1 MMDKETA
8 TEVKTPI
15 DPGKISFVGISN
27 WDIDASKQNRN
38 LYVARPDLAI
48 EDLKTTAN
56 EILVQG
62 IINFSGLPQLEKN
75 ILKTVV
81 GILSE
86 SYFNFRQK
94 QSIKFSHKNFHTLR
108 DFYWM
113 IKVFSRLYAQE
124 ESTDK
129 DIFKLVANSI
139 DINFAG
145 IYSLGLSLKDKKMNQ
160 ERQQLDSKQEN
171 QNVQFRSNVMFKEV
185 FKKKIEPFSDRF
197 GFSEFGVFKHKSE
210 VISHVNR
217 ALGEVVGRYLLLFLD
232 RPLTSEILLENL
244 KE

>member
-1 MMDKETA
+1 LTPEEKKEIKSNT
-8 TEVKTPI
+8 K
-15 DPGKISFVGISN
+15 KISFVGISN

-62 IINFSGLPQLEKN
+62 IKSFNGLPQIERKL
-75 ILKTVV
+75 LKTVV

-86 SYFNFRQK
+86 SYYDFRQN
-94 QSIKFSHKNFHTLR
+94 QSKKFSHKNFHTLR

-113 IKVFSRLYAQE
+113 IKVFSRLYTQE

-129 DIFKLVANSI
+129 QIFKLVANSI
-139 DINFAG
+139 DINFSG
-145 IYSLGLSLKDKKMNQ
+145 IYSLALSLQEKKTNQ
-160 ERQQLDSKQEN
+160 ERQYVDSNYEN
-171 QNVQFRSNVMFKEV
+171 KNVEFRSNIIFKEV
-185 FKKKIEPFSDRF
+185 FKNKIEQFSERF
-197 GFSEFGVFKHKSE
+197 GFSTFDVFKHKSE
-210 VISHVNR
+210 VVSHVNR

-244 KE
+244 KK

>member
-1 MMDKETA
+1 LTPEEKKEIKSNT
-8 TEVKTPI
+8 K
-15 DPGKISFVGISN
+15 KISFVGISN

-62 IINFSGLPQLEKN
+62 IKNFPDLPQLEKKL
-75 ILKTVV
+75 LKTVV

-86 SYFNFRQK
+86 SYFDFRQN
-94 QSIKFSHKNFHTLR
+94 QSDKFSHKNFHTLR

-113 IKVFSRLYAQE
+113 IKVFSRLYTQE

-129 DIFKLVANSI
+129 NIFKLVANSI
-139 DINFAG
+139 DINFSG
-145 IYSLGLSLKDKKMNQ
+145 IYSLALSLKDKKANQ
-160 ERQQLDSKQEN
+160 DRQYMDSNYEN
-171 QNVQFRSNVMFKEV
+171 KNVQYRSNIIFKEV
-185 FKKKIEPFSDRF
+185 FKQKIQNVAEKF
-197 GFSEFGVFKHKSE
+197 GLSQFDILKHKSD
-210 VISHVNR
+210 VVSHVNR

-244 KE
+244 KQ